1 MKRTIEFV
9 GLHRAWK
16 MGLSSLVGGV
26 TAVLVVHFVFS
37 NKQSAMAYASV
48 LFGAVF
54 QVLIT
59 IRNNE
64 SHLTADNEDV
74 YLYDI
79 PAALRYQKS
88 LLGKPYIRVTSLT
101 QTGYHRKRV
110 FQSWISEEDW
120 DFMLNKCT

>member
-9 GLHRAWK
+9 GLQRAWK

-37 NKQSAMAYASV
+37 NEQSVVAYASAF
-48 LFGAVF
+48 FGAVF
-54 QVLIT
+54 QVLVT

-64 SHLTADNEDV
+64 SHLTADDEDV

-79 PAALRYQKS
+79 SAALRYQKS

-120 DFMLNKCT
+120 HFMLNKCT

>member
-9 GLHRAWK
+9 GLQRAWK

-37 NKQSAMAYASV
+37 NEQSAVAYASAFLV
-48 LFGAVF
+48 SVF

-120 DFMLNKCT
+120 HFMLNKCT